1 MESICERYHT
11 TAERPAPYQ
20 ACWIRPLRPPKVQ
33 ARFTPPVV
41 IASAADVDDADI
53 DDVWR
58 QWPSATAYDICSE
71 VLPRKQNAE

>member
-1 MESICERYHT
+1 MKHSILGGEGLSPLS
-11 TAERPAPYQ
+11 RPLPRWGGVLPLHSSPVTPYQ

-53 DDVWR
+53 DDV
-58 QWPSATAYDICSE
+58 
-71 VLPRKQNAE
+71 